1 MDTPDSNLP
10 NTPKDGVV
18 IKLENNSLQV
28 PSSDPS
34 PPQSIVPHQDLVKNV
49 ETSNG
54 IGQTCSK
61 CTEPMT
67 GQFVRALNGTY
78 HLSCFRCLDC
88 DQSVAA
94 KFFPVVGQDGK
105 QYPICEKDYYRRLN
119 LVCEACGGILYG
131 SYITAL
137 DKRYHV
143 EHFTCSVC
151 PTVFG
156 PQDSYYENE
165 GKVYCH
171 YHYSV
176 LFAVRCCGCQTAIL
190 KQFVELNRNGFNE
203 HWHPECY
210 MIHKFWNVKLASSNT
225 ITDDEHD
232 EAFDS
237 KSHTTEQL
245 KYDQRRMEDKVYQ
258 IWTILSAFEESSAA
272 CISDMLL
279 HVSNGE
285 YLEGVKMA
293 ENFINHVEI
302 LFSAVDDLEE
312 QLARYDDH
320 TEMEHSKEP
329 KLLCKKIV
337 SFFSLLSHTQESG
350 VRRMGITQELLT
362 LVAGL
367 AHYLKVLIRIAL
379 TAALKLENR
388 YGSATAIYA
397 FLNKLVEFGENDTAT
412 RRPYIRVSEIT
423 SDLCFGCRTTIEG
436 ECIQYETY
444 RWHTECFKCNRC
456 SIPLHQRFYEA
467 TFDEKHSLIYCPNCS
482 KKSARAH
489 GFRYVTQLEQYAF
502 LLRVALKRLYTLL
515 NVNENALNAS
525 STVSDRR
532 LNQSDTSDDQDEP
545 SSPKNDDNETVKQI
559 PSRKVDRKL
568 TESMTHARRQTVVE
582 HHQHTSSIHSL
593 VNLFIDKDNEIK
605 VVQSPK
611 LEQNIAGEYPVL
623 TEPHIKCGTVID
635 RPLPGVHTKPLVS
648 HPPPSVGDRKRYLSE
663 LSELETFIVKHLAV
677 VNLSPLLEKYI
688 SFDELLSLVDTRKV
702 TIWDRF
708 KTGLKTNKKQG
719 KVKVDGTFGLS
730 LDQMVEKHGIDSDLG
745 VIPGRIRIPVF
756 IEKSIRALSE
766 MDMTVEGIFRKNG
779 NIRRLREL
787 TEAIDKGPSDVDLT
801 KDNAI
806 QIAALLKK
814 YLRELP
820 DPLLTFKLQKVFVS
834 AQKLPNEQDRRKVIH
849 LACCLMPKPHRD
861 TMEALFIFLRWVS
874 NFSHVGEDAGS
885 KMDLA
890 NLATV
895 VAPNILYTNSK
906 DPVKDES
913 FLSIETVYALLKYQD
928 EMWQI
933 PPNVADI
940 LQEQG
945 LIEGS
950 SGLSSKDLLKR
961 CENYVKLRKPSL
973 HSLALDRAFSNSSG
987 PATPT
992 S

>member
-1 MDTPDSNLP
+1 
-10 NTPKDGVV
+10 
-18 IKLENNSLQV
+18 
-28 PSSDPS
+28 
-34 PPQSIVPHQDLVKNV
+34 
-49 ETSNG
+49 
-54 IGQTCSK
+54 
-61 CTEPMT
+61 
-67 GQFVRALNGTY
+67 
-78 HLSCFRCLDC
+78 
-88 DQSVAA
+88 
-94 KFFPVVGQDGK
+94 
-105 QYPICEKDYYRRLN
+105 
-119 LVCEACGGILYG
+119 
-131 SYITAL
+131 
-137 DKRYHV
+137 
-143 EHFTCSVC
+143 
-151 PTVFG
+151 
-156 PQDSYYENE
+156 
-165 GKVYCH
+165 
-171 YHYSV
+171 
-176 LFAVRCCGCQTAIL
+176 
-190 KQFVELNRNGFNE
+190 
-203 HWHPECY
+203 
-210 MIHKFWNVKLASSNT
+210 MIHKFWNVKLAMSIDISV
-225 ITDDEHD
+225 DEHD
-232 EAFDS
+232 EIVDS
-237 KSHTTEQL
+237 KSHATEQL

-312 QLARYDDH
+312 QLARYDDR

-436 ECIQYETY
+436 QCIQYEAY
-444 RWHTECFKCNRC
+444 RWHTECFKCTRC
-456 SIPLHQRFYEA
+456 SVSLQERYQEA

-482 KKSARAH
+482 KKSARGH

-515 NVNENALNAS
+515 NVDENTLAAS
-525 STVSDRR
+525 SAISDRKNN
-532 LNQSDTSDDQDEP
+532 LSDTSDDQDEP
-545 SSPKNDDNETVKQI
+545 SSPVHNDDEAIKQI
-559 PSRKVDRKL
+559 PSRRVDRKL

-582 HHQHTSSIHSL
+582 HHQHTSSIHSP

-605 VVQSPK
+605 VVKSPK
-611 LEQNIAGEYPVL
+611 VEQINAGEYPTL
-623 TEPHIKCGTVID
+623 TQKYVKSDAEIE
-635 RPLPGVHTKPLVS
+635 RPLSEGHNRPFTPSQPLS
-648 HPPPSVGDRKRYLSE
+648 IGGQKRYLSE
-663 LSELETFIVKHLAV
+663 LSELEAFIVKYLAV
-677 VNLSPLLEKYI
+677 VNLAPLLEKYI
-688 SFDELLSLVDTRKV
+688 SFEDLLCLVDTRKV

-708 KTGLKTNKKQG
+708 KTGLKQNKKQG
-719 KVKVDGTFGLS
+719 KVKVDGTFGVS
-730 LDQMVEKHGIDSDLG
+730 LEQLIEKHGVDSDLG
-745 VIPGRIRIPVF
+745 VVPGRIRIPAF

-787 TEAIDKGPSDVDLT
+787 SETIDRAPLDIDLS

-814 YLRELP
+814 YFRELP
-820 DPLLTFKLQKVFVS
+820 DPLLTFKLQKLFVS
-834 AQKLPNEQDRRKVIH
+834 AQKLPNEQDRRKAIH

-874 NFSHVGEDAGS
+874 GFSHVGEDAGS

-933 PPNVADI
+933 PSIIADI
-940 LQEQG
+940 LEEQG
-945 LIEGS
+945 LIEGTGS
-950 SGLSSKDLLKR
+950 LSSKDLLRR
-961 CENYVKLRKPSL
+961 CENYVKLRRPNL
-973 HSLALDRAFSNSSG
+973 NGLALDRAFSSSSA
-987 PATPT
+987 PAAPISHT
-992 S
+992 SKELR